1 MMGSPESGG
10 DGIWAGEE
18 PLPETEKD
26 TGFVLGTDQGALSWA
41 VASADTNRLDY
52 LSAQACIARKHIGA
66 WVHVAGTY
74 AGQVMKL
81 FVDGVLAATSYTQT
95 GTIAWP
101 SDSDPAELTLGA
113 WLGSDKQTYFSGM
126 LDEVRI
132 WAVAMTETAIN
143 ANMYMTLSPPLN
155 LGLGP
160 LALYLRFDRAYCDE
174 INWVLGLVAVNPV
187 EEEMTLVPR
196 VASAAGVELMSVSW
210 ACLVECAPVVAPLH
224 GGAYPQAVTHEG
236 DNVSV
241 YCDAGYEKR
250 CPADSGQ
257 CVTVTV
263 R

>member
-1 MMGSPESGG
+1 MG
-10 DGIWAGEE
+10 W
-18 PLPETEKD
+18 
-26 TGFVLGTDQGALSWA
+26 
-41 VASADTNRLDY
+41 
-52 LSAQACIARKHIGA
+52 
-66 WVHVAGTY
+66 
-74 AGQVMKL
+74 
-81 FVDGVLAATSYTQT
+81 
-95 GTIAWP
+95 
-101 SDSDPAELTLGA
+101 
-113 WLGSDKQTYFSGM
+113 
-126 LDEVRI
+126 
-132 WAVAMTETAIN
+132 
-143 ANMYMTLSPPLN
+143 
-155 LGLGP
+155 P

-187 EEEMTLVPR
+187 EEEMALVPR

-210 ACLVECAPVVAPLH
+210 ACLPSYAPVVAPLH